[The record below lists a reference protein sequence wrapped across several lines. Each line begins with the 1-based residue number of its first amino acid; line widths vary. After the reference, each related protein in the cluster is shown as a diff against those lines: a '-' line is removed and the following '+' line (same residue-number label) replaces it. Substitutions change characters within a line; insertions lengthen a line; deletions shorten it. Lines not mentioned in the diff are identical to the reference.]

1 MTSSLRT
8 VIVDSDADSSA
19 ALKRILAASPSVVV
33 VGEFATARQ
42 AAHEAPA
49 RRPDLVIVEVDEKGP
64 ASPAE
69 QPAWVISSL
78 TRALPGAVIF
88 ATGQSTSADFV
99 IEVIRA
105 GALEFIRRPVERDDL
120 ISALE
125 KVVRLRRGVP
135 AAAAHQPGHIT
146 SVFSTKGGLGVT
158 TMATNLAVCLAE
170 RVQGSTILVDLDTSR
185 SDVTTF
191 LNLRPSYSILDALEN
206 LERLDESFLRGLV
219 TKHSSG
225 LAILPGPSRM
235 ERTHLAAEQVQAGL
249 DLIRVHFDQV
259 VLDLKHDMDSATIAA
274 LEASDTIL
282 FLTGLDVSALR
293 SGTAAI
299 AAFRHLG
306 LSLQKVKVVVMR
318 EGTGNDVT
326 TKHAREALGLPIH
339 WRTPSDYPT
348 VVASIN
354 RGTPV
359 VTASPRSKVARN
371 FRELAEQLARG
382 RRPAAESASSRV
394 ASFARR
400 LVWTTKGTPGGR

>member
-1 MTSSLRT
+1 MTSSLRA
-8 VIVDSDADSSA
+8 VIVDSDADSTA
-19 ALKRILAASPSVVV
+19 ALRRILAASPSVVV
-33 VGEFATARQ
+33 VGEFVNARQ

-49 RRPDLVIVEVDEKGP
+49 RRPDLVIVEVDETGP
-64 ASPAE
+64 ASVAE
-69 QPAWVISSL
+69 QPAWVIGSL
-78 TRALPGAVIF
+78 TRALPGAAIF

-125 KVVRLRRGVP
+125 KVVRLRRGATV
-135 AAAAHQPGHIT
+135 ARHQGRIT

-170 RVQGSTILVDLDTSR
+170 RAQGNTILVDLDTR
-185 SDVTTF
+185 QSDVSTF
-191 LNLRPSYSILDALEN
+191 LNLQPSYSILDALEN

-235 ERTHLAAEQVQAGL
+235 ERSHLAAEQVQAGL
-249 DLIRVHFDQV
+249 AVIRAHFDHI
-259 VLDLKHDMDSATIAA
+259 VLDLKHDMDPATIAA

-282 FLTGLDVSALR
+282 FLTGLNVSALR
-293 SGTAAI
+293 SGAAAL

-306 LSLQKVKVVVMR
+306 LSLQKLKLVVMR

-326 TKHAREALGLPIH
+326 IKHAREALGLPIH

-348 VVASIN
+348 VVAAIN
-354 RGTPV
+354 KGTPV

-371 FRELAEQLARG
+371 LRELAEQLARG
-382 RRPAAESASSRV
+382 PRPAAESPTSRV
-394 ASFARR
+394 VSLARR
-400 LVWTTKGTPGGR
+400 LVWTTKSTSGGR

>member
-8 VIVDSDADSSA
+8 VIVDSDADSAA
-19 ALKRILAASPSVVV
+19 ALKRILATSPSVVV

-42 AAHEAPA
+42 AAQEAPA
-49 RRPDLVIVEVDEKGP
+49 RRPDLVIVEVDETGP

-69 QPAWVISSL
+69 QPAWVIGSL
-78 TRALPGAVIF
+78 MRALPGAVIF

-105 GALEFIRRPVERDDL
+105 GALEFIRRPVEREDL

-135 AAAAHQPGHIT
+135 AAARQPGHIT
-146 SVFSTKGGLGVT
+146 SVFSMKGGLGVT

-170 RVQGSTILVDLDTSR
+170 RAQGSTILVDLDTSR

-219 TKHSSG
+219 TKHSTG
-225 LAILPGPSRM
+225 LAILPGLSRM
-235 ERTHLAAEQVQAGL
+235 ERSHLAAEQVQAGL
-249 DLIRVHFDQV
+249 DVIRAYFDHV

-371 FRELAEQLARG
+371 LRELAEQLGRG

-394 ASFARR
+394 ASLARR
-400 LVWTTKGTPGGR
+400 LMSPTKGTSGGR

>member
-8 VIVDSDADSSA
+8 VIVDSDKDSAA
-19 ALKRILAASPSVVV
+19 ALKRILATSPSVVV
-33 VGEFATARQ
+33 VGEFVNARQ

-49 RRPDLVIVEVDEKGP
+49 RRPDLVIVEVDETGP

-69 QPAWVISSL
+69 QPAWVIGSL

-105 GALEFIRRPVERDDL
+105 GALEFIRRPVEQEDL
-120 ISALE
+120 ISALD

-135 AAAAHQPGHIT
+135 AAVRQPGHIT

-170 RVQGSTILVDLDTSR
+170 RAQGSTILIDLDTSR

-225 LAILPGPSRM
+225 LAVLPGPSRM
-235 ERTHLAAEQVQAGL
+235 ERSHLATEQVQAGL
-249 DLIRVHFDQV
+249 DVIRAHFDHV
-259 VLDLKHDMDSATIAA
+259 VLDLKHDLDSATIAA

-306 LSLQKVKVVVMR
+306 LSLQKIKVVVMR

-371 FRELAEQLARG
+371 LREFAEQLARG
-382 RRPAAESASSRV
+382 RRPAAESVSSRV

-400 LVWTTKGTPGGR
+400 LVGTTKGTSGGR

>member
-8 VIVDSDADSSA
+8 VIVDSDKDSAA
-19 ALKRILAASPSVVV
+19 ALKRILATSPSVVV
-33 VGEFATARQ
+33 VGEFVNARQ
-42 AAHEAPA
+42 AAHEGPA
-49 RRPDLVIVEVDEKGP
+49 RRPDLVIVEVDETGP

-69 QPAWVISSL
+69 QPAWVIGSL

-105 GALEFIRRPVERDDL
+105 GALEFIRRPVEQEDL

-135 AAAAHQPGHIT
+135 AAARQPGHIT

-170 RVQGSTILVDLDTSR
+170 RAQGSTILIDLDTSR

-225 LAILPGPSRM
+225 LAVLPGPSRM
-235 ERTHLAAEQVQAGL
+235 ERSHLATEQVQAGL
-249 DLIRVHFDQV
+249 DVIRAHFDHV
-259 VLDLKHDMDSATIAA
+259 VLDLKHDLDSATIAA

-306 LSLQKVKVVVMR
+306 LSLQKIKVVVMR

-371 FRELAEQLARG
+371 LREFAEQLARG
-382 RRPAAESASSRV
+382 RRPAAESVSSRV

-400 LVWTTKGTPGGR
+400 LVGTTKGTSGGR

>member
-8 VIVDSDADSSA
+8 IIVDSDADSTA
-19 ALKRILAASPSVVV
+19 ALKRILAASPSVVL
-33 VGEFATARQ
+33 VGEFVNTRQ

-49 RRPDLVIVEVDEKGP
+49 RRPDLVIVEVDETGP
-64 ASPAE
+64 TSVAE
-69 QPAWVISSL
+69 QPAWVIASL
-78 TRALPGAVIF
+78 MRALPGAAIF

-105 GALEFIRRPVERDDL
+105 GALEFIRRPVEREDL

-135 AAAAHQPGHIT
+135 AARQPGRIT

-170 RVQGSTILVDLDTSR
+170 RAQGSTILVDLDTR
-185 SDVTTF
+185 QSDVSTF
-191 LNLRPSYSILDALEN
+191 LNLQPSYSILDALEN
-206 LERLDESFLRGLV
+206 LERLDESFLRGLI

-235 ERTHLAAEQVQAGL
+235 ERSHLTAEQVQAGL
-249 DLIRVHFDQV
+249 DVIRAHFDHV
-259 VLDLKHDMDSATIAA
+259 VLDLKHDMDPATIAA

-282 FLTGLDVSALR
+282 FLTGLNVSALR
-293 SGTAAI
+293 SGAAAL

-306 LSLQKVKVVVMR
+306 LGPQKLKVVVMR

-354 RGTPV
+354 TGTPV

-371 FRELAEQLARG
+371 LRELAEQLARG
-382 RRPAAESASSRV
+382 PRPAAEAASSRV
-394 ASFARR
+394 ASLARR
-400 LVWTTKGTPGGR
+400 LVWTTKGTSGGR

>member
-1 MTSSLRT
+1 MSSLRT
-8 VIVDSDADSSA
+8 VIVDSDADSAA

-33 VGEFATARQ
+33 VGEFVNARQ

-49 RRPDLVIVEVDEKGP
+49 RRPDLVIVEVDETGP
-64 ASPAE
+64 ASVAE
-69 QPAWVISSL
+69 QPAWVIGSL
-78 TRALPGAVIF
+78 TRALPGAAIF
-88 ATGQSTSADFV
+88 AMGQSTSADFV

-125 KVVRLRRGVP
+125 KVVRLRRGATV
-135 AAAAHQPGHIT
+135 ARHQGRIT

-170 RVQGSTILVDLDTSR
+170 RAQGNTILVDLDTR
-185 SDVTTF
+185 QSDVSTF
-191 LNLRPSYSILDALEN
+191 LNLQPSYSILDALEN

-235 ERTHLAAEQVQAGL
+235 ERSHLAAEQVQAGL
-249 DLIRVHFDQV
+249 AVIRAHFDHI
-259 VLDLKHDMDSATIAA
+259 VLDLKHDMDPATIAA

-282 FLTGLDVSALR
+282 FLTGLNVSALR
-293 SGTAAI
+293 SGAAAL

-306 LSLQKVKVVVMR
+306 LSLQKLKLVVMR

-326 TKHAREALGLPIH
+326 IKHAREALGLPIH

-348 VVASIN
+348 VVAAIN
-354 RGTPV
+354 KGTPV

-371 FRELAEQLARG
+371 LRELAEQLARG
-382 RRPAAESASSRV
+382 PRPAAESPTSRV
-394 ASFARR
+394 VSLARR
-400 LVWTTKGTPGGR
+400 LVWTTKSTSGGR

>member
-8 VIVDSDADSSA
+8 IIVDSDADSTA
-19 ALKRILAASPSVVV
+19 ALKRILAASPSVVL
-33 VGEFATARQ
+33 VGEFVNARQ

-49 RRPDLVIVEVDEKGP
+49 RRPDLVIVEVDETGP
-64 ASPAE
+64 TSVAE
-69 QPAWVISSL
+69 QPAWVIASL
-78 TRALPGAVIF
+78 MRALPGAAIF

-105 GALEFIRRPVERDDL
+105 GALEFIRRPVEREDL

-135 AAAAHQPGHIT
+135 AARQPGRIT

-170 RVQGSTILVDLDTSR
+170 RAQGSTILVDLDTR
-185 SDVTTF
+185 QSDVSTF
-191 LNLRPSYSILDALEN
+191 LNLQPSYSILDALEN

-235 ERTHLAAEQVQAGL
+235 ERSHLTAEQVQAGL
-249 DLIRVHFDQV
+249 DVIRAHFDHV
-259 VLDLKHDMDSATIAA
+259 VLDLKHDMDPATIAA

-282 FLTGLDVSALR
+282 FLTGLNVSALR
-293 SGTAAI
+293 SGAAAL

-306 LSLQKVKVVVMR
+306 LGPQKLKVVVMR

-354 RGTPV
+354 TGTPV

-371 FRELAEQLARG
+371 LRELAEQLARG
-382 RRPAAESASSRV
+382 PRPAAEAASSRV
-394 ASFARR
+394 ASLARR
-400 LVWTTKGTPGGR
+400 LVWTTKGTSGGR

>member
-8 VIVDSDADSSA
+8 VIVDSDADSTA
-19 ALKRILAASPSVVV
+19 ALKRILAANPSVVV
-33 VGEFATARQ
+33 IGEFVNARQ
-42 AAHEAPA
+42 AALEAPA
-49 RRPDLVIVEVDEKGP
+49 RRPDLVIVEVDEAGP
-64 ASPAE
+64 TSVAE
-69 QPAWVISSL
+69 QPAWVIGSL
-78 TRALPGAVIF
+78 MRALPGAAIF

-105 GALEFIRRPVERDDL
+105 GALEFIRRPVEREDL

-125 KVVRLRRGVP
+125 KVGRLRRGAP
-135 AAAAHQPGHIT
+135 AARQPGRIT

-170 RVQGSTILVDLDTSR
+170 RAQGSTILVDLDTR
-185 SDVTTF
+185 QSDVATF
-191 LNLRPSYSILDALEN
+191 LNLHPSYSILDALEN

-235 ERTHLAAEQVQAGL
+235 ERSHLAAEQVQAGL
-249 DLIRVHFDQV
+249 DVIRAHFDHV
-259 VLDLKHDMDSATIAA
+259 VLDLKHDMDPVTIAA

-282 FLTGLDVSALR
+282 FLTALNVSALR
-293 SGTAAI
+293 SGAAAL

-306 LSLQKVKVVVMR
+306 LGLQKLKVVVMR

-354 RGTPV
+354 RGTPM
-359 VTASPRSKVARN
+359 VTASPRSKISRN
-371 FRELAEQLARG
+371 LGELAEQLARG
-382 RRPAAESASSRV
+382 PRPVAESANSRV
-394 ASFARR
+394 VSLARR
-400 LVWTTKGTPGGR
+400 LVWTTKGTSGGR

>member
-8 VIVDSDADSSA
+8 IIVDSDADSTA
-19 ALKRILAASPSVVV
+19 ALKRILAASPSVVL
-33 VGEFATARQ
+33 VGEFVNARQ

-49 RRPDLVIVEVDEKGP
+49 RRPDLVIVEVDEAGP
-64 ASPAE
+64 TSVAE
-69 QPAWVISSL
+69 QPAWVIASL
-78 TRALPGAVIF
+78 MRALPGAAIF

-105 GALEFIRRPVERDDL
+105 GALEFIRRPVEREDL

-135 AAAAHQPGHIT
+135 AARQPGRIT

-170 RVQGSTILVDLDTSR
+170 RAQGSTILVDLDTR
-185 SDVTTF
+185 QSDVSTF
-191 LNLRPSYSILDALEN
+191 LNLQPSYSILDALEN

-235 ERTHLAAEQVQAGL
+235 ERSHLTAEQVQAGL
-249 DLIRVHFDQV
+249 DVIRAHFDHV
-259 VLDLKHDMDSATIAA
+259 VLDLKHDMDPATIAA

-282 FLTGLDVSALR
+282 FLTGLNVSALR
-293 SGTAAI
+293 SGAAAL

-306 LSLQKVKVVVMR
+306 LGLQKLKVVVMR

-354 RGTPV
+354 TGTPV

-371 FRELAEQLARG
+371 LRELAEQLARG
-382 RRPAAESASSRV
+382 PRPAAEAASSRV
-394 ASFARR
+394 ASLARR
-400 LVWTTKGTPGGR
+400 LVWTTKGTSGGR